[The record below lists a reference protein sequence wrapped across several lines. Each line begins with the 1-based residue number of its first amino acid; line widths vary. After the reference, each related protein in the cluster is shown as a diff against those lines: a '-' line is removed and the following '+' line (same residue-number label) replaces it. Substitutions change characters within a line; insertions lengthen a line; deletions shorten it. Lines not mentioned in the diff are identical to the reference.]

1 MAVTESKNLFAE
13 IAKIMTERANF
24 GYTSGT
30 HTAEDVFL
38 AAYHPKGQIPT
49 GIVTFKDINSYIC
62 KALGLKQSLVELSD
76 VYYVD
81 HTKVFAGKECRIV
94 EDKDC
99 PQLIVNHAGKELV
112 IPGWRSYVTY
122 DGKRYELPTTAVYMK
137 TDGKFYLPK
146 DILNIIR

>member
-1 MAVTESKNLFAE
+1 MF
-13 IAKIMTERANF
+13 F
-24 GYTSGT
+24 
-30 HTAEDVFL
+30 

-49 GIVTFKDINSYIC
+49 GSRTVAEVNNYIC
-62 KALGLKQSLVELSD
+62 KALGLKQSLEELSD

-81 HTKVFAGKECRIV
+81 HTKVFAGKECTIV

-99 PQLIVNHAGKELV
+99 PKLVVNHAGKELV

-122 DGKRYELPTTAVYMK
+122 GEKRYELPTNAVYMK
-137 TDGKFYLPK
+137 TNKKFYIPK